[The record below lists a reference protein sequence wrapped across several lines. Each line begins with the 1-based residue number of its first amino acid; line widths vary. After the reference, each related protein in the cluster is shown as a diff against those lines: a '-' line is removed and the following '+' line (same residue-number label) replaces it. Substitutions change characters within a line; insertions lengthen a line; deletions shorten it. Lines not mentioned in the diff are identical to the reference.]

1 MAVEE
6 FELNRIGGRSD
17 NGASWEFHPPLVISS
32 ATSLVEPAVPEL
44 DFLHTGGRTHDDEI
58 RRVDVS
64 VHNRSSVIYAP
75 LRGSCVTIIV
85 RLLIDSK
92 LTFNAHVTALYEDC
106 YFHLRSLRHIR
117 RSLTDDMAKSIAAD
131 PVQSRLD
138 DCNSL
143 LFGVSQFNLDKLQR
157 VQNLAVRLALN
168 DWRSPI
174 PHLFVK
180 LHWLPIHSRIKFKIS
195 SLTFKLLS
203 DNQPA
208 NLRSL
213 LTPYAPSRLLRSS
226 YKCLLTQPRT
236 SISIGKRVF
245 NVCAPAVWN
254 SIPLHIRFSPSLA
267 SFKRNL

>member
-1 MAVEE
+1 M
-6 FELNRIGGRSD
+6 
-17 NGASWEFHPPLVISS
+17 
-32 ATSLVEPAVPEL
+32 
-44 DFLHTGGRTHDDEI
+44 
-58 RRVDVS
+58 
-64 VHNRSSVIYAP
+64 
-75 LRGSCVTIIV
+75 
-85 RLLIDSK
+85 DSK
-92 LTFNAHVTALYEDC
+92 LTFNAHVTALYKAC

-117 RSLTDDMAKSIAAD
+117 RSLTDDMAKSIAVAL
-131 PVQSRLD
+131 VQSRLD
-138 DCNSL
+138 YCNSL

-157 VQNLAVRLALN
+157 VQNLAARLTLN

-213 LTPYAPSRLLRSS
+213 LTPYAPPRLLRSS
-226 YKCLLTQPRT
+226 DKCLLTQPRT
-236 SISIGKRVF
+236 STSIGKRAF

-254 SIPLHIRFSPSLA
+254 SIPLQIRLSPSLA
-267 SFKRNL
+267 SFKRNLKTLYFAPS